1 MRKNV
6 KVIASLVRKAKK
18 KLYQGKREE
27 ALDLMRKAVNVD
39 DNNGVLVQVVK
50 AIGRK
55 KPHEDLAVQSEEEPA
70 PAEGSA
76 EEPAASPTEDN
87 TEEAKNQ
94 ERTASMASDEKLEEL
109 FEASDREYMNGH
121 QQKAVAYLKK
131 AKKLAPDSAR
141 VKSRIELLKKKIK
154 SANMVKIA
162 LKKLQAGEEKK
173 ALGLARQAFELFPEA
188 TGLHQLLTELEEASS
203 RSPEP
208 EEIDDL
214 DIELDYDEIEVEE
227 PQPAEDTGS
236 SEGIINR
243 IRELVQENSL
253 MEAADL
259 AQKGRRTYPR
269 DRKIAEFVENFKKLG
284 LIE

>member
-18 KLYQGKREE
+18 KLYQGKRAE

-39 DNNGVLVQVVK
+39 DNTGVLVQVVK

-55 KPHEDLAVQSEEEPA
+55 QPHEEPSVQADEEPA
-70 PAEGSA
+70 PAEEP
-76 EEPAASPTEDN
+76 EEIPPENSIEEDQ
-87 TEEAKNQ
+87 NQ

-141 VKSRIELLKKKIK
+141 VKSRIELLKKRIK
-154 SANMVKIA
+154 SANMVRIA
-162 LKKLQAGEEKK
+162 RKKLQAGEEKK
-173 ALGLARQAFELFPEA
+173 ALGLARMAFELLPEA
-188 TGLHQLLTELEEASS
+188 TGLHQLLTELEEAT
-203 RSPEP
+203 RESPAQE
-208 EEIDDL
+208 ENDDLEID
-214 DIELDYDEIEVEE
+214 LDYDDISSSGSE
-227 PQPAEDTGS
+227 PPKGTDSREDL
-236 SEGIINR
+236 INR
-243 IRELVQENSL
+243 IRELVHENAL
-253 MEAADL
+253 MDAATL

-284 LIE
+284 LID